1 MDPNFVKCTDV
12 TKKYYSFQIIE
23 NYIKDMLRHFQY
35 ASASSIPLI
44 VTVGQIFFP
53 YKNLLPR
60 R

>member
-1 MDPNFVKCTDV
+1 M
-12 TKKYYSFQIIE
+12 KKYDSFQIIE

-53 YKNLLPR
+53 YKNLLSR

>member
-1 MDPNFVKCTDV
+1 MDPNFIKCTDV
-12 TKKYYSFQIIE
+12 TKKYDSFQIIE

-53 YKNLLPR
+53 YKNLLSR